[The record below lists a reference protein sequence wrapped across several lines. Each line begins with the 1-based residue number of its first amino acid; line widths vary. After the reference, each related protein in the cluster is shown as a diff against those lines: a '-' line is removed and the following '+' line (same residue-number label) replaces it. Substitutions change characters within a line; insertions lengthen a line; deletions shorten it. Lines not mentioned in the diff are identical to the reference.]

1 MNTISFKN
9 LKFFKSSGTQGK
21 KQKNGT
27 PPAKKEKELNF
38 WKKLGQNPFIFIF
51 IFVLILAYFLSYLPS
66 RSLRIPIEGEIADS
80 DIAAPEDLT
89 IEDKEM
95 TEKKRAEAAEAVL
108 PVYSYD
114 PSVIKNTEKK
124 IREFFNSGREW
135 INERVT
141 AKRIEEF
148 QTDIKEKYGFEIF
161 YKDLKPLEQNKFAV
175 TVEENLINLI
185 WKVSNPG
192 IISSKTLFIRGEQE
206 RGLTL
211 IRPEI
216 EKILQIDNIQDMKE
230 SKEQLAE
237 QIRLLDISKNEKA
250 VLKTLSH
257 FFLKENITYDM
268 RETEARKKQE
278 SQSLDTVFYRIKK
291 GKVILRKGDE
301 VSKDALKTIR
311 IINQNLRA
319 KPSWLTNFSGTFL
332 LFGLLFLSL
341 WYYLKSQLKFKEAL
355 TNFIIMGIILILSLF
370 FYKLSIFL
378 SEIFSES
385 SNISV
390 FSIAESYKY
399 AFPFQLGVL
408 LFAFFPVSYLA
419 LIYAVLNS
427 LLVGYLF
434 KANFYLMVFSFT
446 GGLAAIFGI
455 KFYGKQS
462 RTSAFRAGIFLV
474 APVNTFVIIVIHLI
488 KEKMGPIDI
497 LTSELFMGILGGILS
512 VSLAF
517 LLLPV
522 FEYFFGLPT
531 QTKLLELT
539 NTNLPIFKRMARE
552 AHGSHQHSLR
562 VADLAETA
570 AEEIKL
576 DPVLAKAAG
585 YYHDIGKIKRPEYF
599 IENQTRFPDMHK
611 DLKPSMSTL
620 VIVNHVKE
628 GLEEAKK
635 LRLPK
640 KIKEIIEQ
648 HHGTSLVR
656 YFFHKAKEKY
666 DPEMQKIGEESYRYA
681 GPIPKS
687 KEAALIM
694 LADSSEAAARS
705 MKSHTI
711 TNLKK
716 MISDIFNA
724 YLKDGQLDECD
735 LSMKELRAIASS
747 FLSTLFTML
756 HPRVEYPGFDFEM
769 KEKKGIKKNKN
780 NNDRDYKSTA
790 KVLGQSKDV

>member
-9 LKFFKSSGTQGK
+9 LKFFKSSSSKGK
-21 KQKNGT
+21 KQINGT

-38 WKKLGQNPFIFIF
+38 LQKLGQNPFIFLF
-51 IFVLILAYFLSYLPS
+51 IFVLILAYSLSYLPS
-66 RSLRIPIEGEIADS
+66 KSLPIPIEGEIADS
-80 DIAAPEDLT
+80 DIAAPEHLT
-89 IEDKEM
+89 IEDQET

-108 PVYSYD
+108 SVYTFD
-114 PSVIKNTEKK
+114 PTVFKNTKEK

-135 INERVT
+135 IKERVT
-141 AKRIEEF
+141 ATRIDEF
-148 QTDIKEKYGFEIF
+148 QNDIEEKYGFEIF
-161 YKDLKPLEQNKFAV
+161 YKDLKPLGQNKFAA
-175 TVEENLINLI
+175 TVEESLINLI
-185 WKVSNPG
+185 WKVSDSG

-206 RGLTL
+206 RGFTL
-211 IRPEI
+211 ILPEV
-216 EKILQIDNIQDMKE
+216 EKTVQIDNIQDMKE
-230 SKEQLAE
+230 SKEQLTRE
-237 QIRLLDISKNEKA
+237 INLLDIPKSEKA
-250 VLKTLSH
+250 VLTTLSH
-257 FFLKENITYDM
+257 FFLKENITYDW
-268 RETEARKKQE
+268 RETEARKE
-278 SQSLDTVFYRIKK
+278 RERLSLDTTFYTIKK
-291 GKVILRKGDE
+291 GKVIVRKGDE
-301 VSKDALKTIR
+301 VTEEALKKIK
-311 IINQNLRA
+311 IINQNLHA

-332 LFGLLFLSL
+332 LFGLLFLAL
-341 WYYLKSQLKFKEAL
+341 LYYLKSQMKFKEAL
-355 TNFIIMGIILILSLF
+355 ANFIIMGIILILSLF
-370 FYKLSIFL
+370 FYKLSLFL

-385 SNISV
+385 SNLSF
-390 FSIAESYKY
+390 FSNAESYKY

-408 LFAFFPVSYLA
+408 LFAFLPVSYLA

-434 KANFYLMVFSFT
+434 KANFYLMVFSFI
-446 GGLAAIFGI
+446 GGLAAIFGL

-462 RTSAFRAGIFLV
+462 RISAFRAGIFLV
-474 APVNTFVIIVIHLI
+474 APVNIFVIITIHLI
-488 KEKMGPIDI
+488 KEKMGPFDI
-497 LTSELFMGILGGILS
+497 LASELFMGILGGILS
-512 VSLAF
+512 ASLAF

-531 QTKLLELT
+531 QTRLLELT

-585 YYHDIGKIKRPEYF
+585 YYHDIGKIRRPEYF

-628 GLEEAKK
+628 GLEEARK

-705 MKSHTI
+705 MKLHTI

>member
-1 MNTISFKN
+1 
-9 LKFFKSSGTQGK
+9 
-21 KQKNGT
+21 
-27 PPAKKEKELNF
+27 
-38 WKKLGQNPFIFIF
+38 
-51 IFVLILAYFLSYLPS
+51 
-66 RSLRIPIEGEIADS
+66 
-80 DIAAPEDLT
+80 
-89 IEDKEM
+89 
-95 TEKKRAEAAEAVL
+95 
-108 PVYSYD
+108 
-114 PSVIKNTEKK
+114 
-124 IREFFNSGREW
+124 
-135 INERVT
+135 
-141 AKRIEEF
+141 
-148 QTDIKEKYGFEIF
+148 
-161 YKDLKPLEQNKFAV
+161 
-175 TVEENLINLI
+175 
-185 WKVSNPG
+185 
-192 IISSKTLFIRGEQE
+192 
-206 RGLTL
+206 
-211 IRPEI
+211 
-216 EKILQIDNIQDMKE
+216 
-230 SKEQLAE
+230 
-237 QIRLLDISKNEKA
+237 
-250 VLKTLSH
+250 
-257 FFLKENITYDM
+257 
-268 RETEARKKQE
+268 
-278 SQSLDTVFYRIKK
+278 
-291 GKVILRKGDE
+291 
-301 VSKDALKTIR
+301 
-311 IINQNLRA
+311 
-319 KPSWLTNFSGTFL
+319 
-332 LFGLLFLSL
+332 
-341 WYYLKSQLKFKEAL
+341 
-355 TNFIIMGIILILSLF
+355 
-370 FYKLSIFL
+370 
-378 SEIFSES
+378 
-385 SNISV
+385 
-390 FSIAESYKY
+390 
-399 AFPFQLGVL
+399 
-408 LFAFFPVSYLA
+408 
-419 LIYAVLNS
+419 
-427 LLVGYLF
+427 VGYLF
-434 KANFYLMVFSFT
+434 KANFYLMVFSFI
-446 GGLAAIFGI
+446 GGLAAIFGL

-462 RTSAFRAGIFLV
+462 RISAFRAGIFLV
-474 APVNTFVIIVIHLI
+474 APVNTFVIITIHLI

-497 LTSELFMGILGGILS
+497 LASELFMGILGGILS
-512 VSLAF
+512 ASLAF

-522 FEYFFGLPT
+522 FEYIFGLPT
-531 QTKLLELT
+531 QTRLLELT

-570 AEEIKL
+570 AKEIKL

-599 IENQTRFPDMHK
+599 IENQTRFPDIHK

-635 LRLPK
+635 LKLPK
-640 KIKEIIEQ
+640 KIREIIEQ

-694 LADSSEAAARS
+694 LADSAEAAARS

-747 FLSTLFTML
+747 LLSTLFTML